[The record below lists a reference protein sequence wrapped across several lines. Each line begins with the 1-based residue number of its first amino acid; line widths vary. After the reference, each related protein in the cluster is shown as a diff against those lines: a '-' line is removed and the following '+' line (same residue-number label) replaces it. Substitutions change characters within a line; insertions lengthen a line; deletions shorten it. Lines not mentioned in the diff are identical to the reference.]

1 MQTVNGK
8 AIAING
14 AASLSH
20 RIEAAIITM
29 PGVHCSSGQREAGA
43 AMQPL
48 LQHPLICCGQAW
60 PDCLPRFTRFN
71 DLAAALRAA
80 ALQLSSLGPD

>member
-1 MQTVNGK
+1 MQTVNGQ

-29 PGVHCSSGQREAGA
+29 PAVHWSNGQRGAGA
-43 AMQPL
+43 AMQSL

-71 DLAAALRAA
+71 DLAAALR
-80 ALQLSSLGPD
+80 LSSLGPD

>member
-1 MQTVNGK
+1 MQTVNGQ

-20 RIEAAIITM
+20 RIEVAIITM
-29 PGVHCSSGQREAGA
+29 PAGA
-43 AMQPL
+43 MGSVERGPQCSRCCSIR
-48 LQHPLICCGQAW
+48 LICCGQAW

-71 DLAAALRAA
+71 DLAAALR
-80 ALQLSSLGPD
+80 LSSLGPD